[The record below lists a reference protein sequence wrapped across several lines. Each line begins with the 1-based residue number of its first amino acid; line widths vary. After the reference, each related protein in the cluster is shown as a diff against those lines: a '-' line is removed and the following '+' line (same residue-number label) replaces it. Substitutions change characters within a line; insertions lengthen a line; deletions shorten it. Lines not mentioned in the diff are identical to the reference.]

1 MNVSTDEGLKGDFL
15 VEAHAKEDMSDE
27 YLRRL
32 DVLLDSFIGSVSSGM
47 YQSAE
52 LLGNVDMITVRE
64 GKDSRRRYRGR
75 RFIARGLSR
84 GVFRILSGMFAY
96 FSEMFAPLERYVAC
110 LNDSSTNLLELK
122 ADYPLVV
129 DKLGFRVMKGEL
141 VGVAPELLIRVEF
154 MQAVPQGVRDDLIQ
168 PFEYWDELMCGG
180 FPPEGESPGD
190 SGVGPGSTRFIDA
203 YTVEH
208 YLESFCGDPVCFN
221 LIINLASHWSK
232 RFPVRQVEIE

>member
-1 MNVSTDEGLKGDFL
+1 MNVSINEGLKGDFL
-15 VEAHAKEDMSDE
+15 VEARAKEDMSDE
-27 YLRRL
+27 CLRSL
-32 DVLLDSFIGSVSSGM
+32 EVLLDSFIGAISSGM
-47 YQSAE
+47 YQSGE
-52 LLGNVDMITVRE
+52 LLGNVDIITVKG
-64 GKDSRRRYRGR
+64 GKNSRRRYRGR
-75 RFIARGLSR
+75 RFTARGLPP

-96 FSEMFAPLERYVAC
+96 FSEMFSPLELYAAYQ
-110 LNDSSTNLLELK
+110 NDSSTNLLEVK

-141 VGVAPELLIRVEF
+141 VGVAPELLIRLEF
-154 MQAVPQGVRDDLIQ
+154 MQAVPSDVRDDLIQ

-190 SGVGPGSTRFIDA
+190 SGVGPGSTRFIDQ

-208 YLESFCGDPVCFN
+208 YLESFRGDPVCFN

-232 RFPVRQVEIE
+232 RFPVRKVEIE